1 MVIASRVTPTLMYI
15 CRAEFEDEDPETLS
29 MRLNLIESLQSKL
42 KSVEKEDGEF
52 EDEDPETLS
61 MRLNLIESL
70 QSKLKSVEKEDGEVS
85 DEDTLSGTQISSL
98 LPKSESSGL
107 SSSRSKPEADLC
119 ELYRSLV
126 EAYSS
131 RKRSRKR
138 ENSKSRAKRRSV
150 DKRSSI
156 RTIENGKHHSTPRT
170 YLNSGKSTK
179 STVLVSKSRERE
191 HKSRGSSNTYSTHS
205 RRSRKSDRDATK
217 VKNELAGLKQLVPEL
232 SITLPVER
240 RSPDS
245 VGVVVTT
252 SKDAHKATT
261 ERVVDTSKSANAG
274 ENRSIKRVRD
284 SRPHLSITV
293 NGFSGSGEK
302 PDAETRPFIERLQLP
317 EDSHFTQNCSST
329 SRPSPRIS
337 IRNFT
342 SETINADTDIPLPP
356 PPAPP
361 NPIPMP
367 LYGDND
373 FLILPPPPAPP
384 IFPQTVGMLEK
395 CNPSSI
401 TVQVREG
408 GARVAQLSSN
418 TRMSDATTSSYKR
431 LEAGSA
437 RHMEEPPLPPPISTE
452 HFPDNY
458 EDVGMDV
465 ESSRSSCVSDCEHVD
480 DRGIASPRHR
490 LFSDSDE
497 AQLREMLLNQVT
509 QHRKRLAESTAQSS
523 SASCDGRPEEETQNQ
538 PTCSNEE
545 GKKFDVK
552 NVFPQAKS
560 EVNTWN
566 ALKDS
571 ELYASSTLKDSSNTE
586 ENRRNSF
593 EGLPKR
599 RKLDDSGVSEEYYSL
614 RSPPSSSLSS
624 LESMLRENQSQL
636 NELDSQISRRMS
648 LLHSSLLRRTEL
660 KKQLAELEADID
672 AERTGCRLLMQRRNS
687 IRRAVER
694 YEECKLDLLL
704 ENEWRLPNGST
715 ENTQKNDDSSPVE
728 ETGNASQS
736 GGSST
741 RPSEENSSQEH
752 VLSHEE
758 EQMRL
763 KLLARIRKDVI
774 APSQQER
781 EEQGRSTPS
790 GSVEEYCNQSTQTP
804 IREKSAEEMVLP
816 LYRSDSFPERL
827 KRFVGIPP
835 DMSVTTDCP
844 SENSGEKCTDVFCKS
859 YVSRVLQQIAHGK
872 DEELS
877 PDDVLSMMIS
887 YAPGLVDSI
896 EDSDL
901 SIVVTVSLLVG
912 FVVKELLSMHLR
924 VKYNRN
930 VTNFRHFIT
939 KFLGLLGQVDAL
951 KAKRLPHERFGIF
964 ARRLLDELPPS
975 KRPTRIGGSLQN
987 NVLVGT
993 KNRNFL
999 KKVE

>member
-1 MVIASRVTPTLMYI
+1 MALLNKDGAKEDFHSEPAVNQSKSLENSSDSE
-15 CRAEFEDEDPETLS
+15 RAEKEIDRIIAEAFMLEPHCSGATLPS
-29 MRLNLIESLQSKL
+29 ISGPIAQAESGGSRT
-42 KSVEKEDGEF
+42 EF

-107 SSSRSKPEADLC
+107 SSSRSKPEADL
-119 ELYRSLV
+119 
-126 EAYSS
+126 SS

-252 SKDAHKATT
+252 SKDAHKATA

-329 SRPSPRIS
+329 PRPSPRIS

-431 LEAGSA
+431 PEAGSA
-437 RHMEEPPLPPPISTE
+437 RHMEEPPPPPPISTE

-545 GKKFDVK
+545 

-859 YVSRVLQQIAHGK
+859 AHGK

-901 SIVVTVSLLVG
+901 S
-912 FVVKELLSMHLR
+912 R
-924 VKYNRN
+924 
-930 VTNFRHFIT
+930 
-939 KFLGLLGQVDAL
+939 QVDAL

-975 KRPTRIGGSLQN
+975 KRPTRIGGSLEN
-987 NVLVGT
+987 NEDDERIRVL
-993 KNRNFL
+993 L
-999 KKVE
+999 